1 MLLMLCSLAY
11 GNGAVAI
18 EEGEKKE
25 VEGPAVVLDE
35 LTYRNYVRDSR
46 DLPACEEKLELAI
59 DEGIAANE
67 RAIHARD
74 VAKREFDADESL
86 INTQVQ
92 TIATQGVRLD
102 DLAAK
107 NHRLK
112 NQRNVAV
119 GVATGFLAAATAA
132 VVLSLD

>member
-1 MLLMLCSLAY
+1 
-11 GNGAVAI
+11 G
-18 EEGEKKE
+18 
-25 VEGPAVVLDE
+25 
-35 LTYRNYVRDSR
+35 
-46 DLPACEEKLELAI
+46 CEEKLELAI

-67 RAIHARD
+67 RAIKARD
-74 VAKREFDADESL
+74 IVKREFDADEAL

-92 TIATQGVRLD
+92 TIATQGVTID
-102 DLAAK
+102 DLSAK

-119 GVATGFLAAATAA
+119 GVAVGFLSAATAA